1 MQAIWE
7 GKNEEGVSGEANSID
22 AVVRVGSGSRYIEEK
37 CVGGTGDREI
47 RIWNNRGIFN
57 RDKEGVWGRRRG
69 VSEGSRVNKARVG
82 RENNRGICSGIQESS
97 KRKWVWEKATGRRI

>member
-47 RIWNNRGIFN
+47 RI
-57 RDKEGVWGRRRG
+57 
-69 VSEGSRVNKARVG
+69 
-82 RENNRGICSGIQESS
+82 
-97 KRKWVWEKATGRRI
+97 